1 MDLQSLAVVL
11 RAALSHV
18 PEERKAAEASL
29 TQVRSRSRAPARCSP
44 LLDHA
49 LAPGTAPPPLSLPL
63 SFASVLARYLW
74 GATGYSRAELEL
86 ERGRW
91 GRDCFVS
98 LFDSPIINRF
108 DISCTTA

>member
-49 LAPGTAPPPLSLPL
+49 LAPGTTPPPLSLYLCRLLLCWLGICGGQRGIHAL
-63 SFASVLARYLW
+63 S
-74 GATGYSRAELEL
+74 
-86 ERGRW
+86 
-91 GRDCFVS
+91 
-98 LFDSPIINRF
+98 
-108 DISCTTA
+108 